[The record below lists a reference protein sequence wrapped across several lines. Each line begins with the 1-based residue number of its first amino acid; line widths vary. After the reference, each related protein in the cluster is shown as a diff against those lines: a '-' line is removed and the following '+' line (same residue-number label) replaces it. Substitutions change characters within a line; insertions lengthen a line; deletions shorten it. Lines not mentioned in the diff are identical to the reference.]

1 MNTPRHRRQ
10 GRGLHRA
17 AAIGSLLVLGQS
29 AYAETKA
36 AAAEEGVQ
44 EMPERVMTIRSR
56 SLRAETV
63 SSATLTNMKT
73 EEVPQT
79 VNVITRDLMDSKGS
93 DSLVEALRMDSSV
106 NTGGDMLLSRTA
118 DQYTIRGFA
127 GSDVQIGNMPLPRG
141 MGYGM
146 DTSLIEN
153 IEIVK
158 GPIGSISGGQTST
171 LGAYGAGG
179 SINLILKE
187 PDFLER
193 TELTAY
199 ARLSHHGQ
207 KYRATIDDTRYRGDE
222 TNGFALR
229 TVVAAEYERPFWLS
243 NGANGG
249 QKYTVSPIFRWQHDS
264 RTKTV
269 LTTSFQYQNSPTTMG
284 IPVLGGHFVGPY
296 DAWYGSPSGRLN
308 SKSLLAMLDFERKL
322 EKIWTIRIGGG
333 IGYSD
338 VDYNVWGISSS
349 AGRGTS
355 TADYYNQMIASGKAK
370 YEAAWSDEWNI
381 NWNFYSNALA
391 EFKTGQVKHE
401 ALMGVSYTGSST
413 YGDGSSLVTNA
424 TANTNGYF
432 SLYNPPPFFPAGRD
446 YSGANATDTVVQRA
460 GFLLQDVLSYG
471 QWRFLAG
478 VRGDAH
484 FSLDNN
490 YAFAWSPRF
499 GITRM
504 FGERVALFANAARTS
519 APNFGY
525 LDENGKE
532 LTDSWR
538 TDQMEFG
545 FRVSPVDKVWFS
557 ASWFDIIQNNTPV
570 AIDGYTNRYYSD
582 GSKRAEGV
590 ELSLNG
596 EITKNWSS
604 YLSYTYTRTKNRTT
618 GEVYPTIAPNALA
631 LWQKYR
637 IDGGLLNGTVLGLGY
652 RCKDSYYATF
662 RDAKI
667 ADNYTIPSYSVFD
680 FTVEIPLPESKWLK
694 DATLRLAVYNIF
706 DKKYVQSTRHAVQ
719 CTVGEPRTFEVGLK
733 TTF

>member
-1 MNTPRHRRQ
+1 MRLSNMNSRHDCNR

-17 AAIGSLLVLGQS
+17 AAIGGLLVLGQA
-29 AYAETKA
+29 AYAATEPA
-36 AAAEEGVQ
+36 APEDDTQV
-44 EMPERVMTIRSR
+44 MPERVMTLRGK
-56 SLRAETV
+56 SLRAERV

-79 VNVITRDLMDSKGS
+79 VNVITRDLMDAKGA
-93 DSLVEALRMDSSV
+93 DSLVDALRMDSSV
-106 NTGGDMLLSRTA
+106 STGGDMLMSRTA

-153 IEIVK
+153 IEVVK
-158 GPIGSISGGQTST
+158 GPIGSISGGQTGT

-179 SINLILKE
+179 SINLMLKTPE
-187 PDFLER
+187 FVKQ
-193 TELTAY
+193 TEVTGY
-199 ARLSHHGQ
+199 ARFSESGQ
-207 KYRATIDDTRYRGDE
+207 KYRMTIDDTRYHGDDE
-222 TNGFALR
+222 NGGYALR
-229 TVVAAEYERPFWLS
+229 TIVAGEYDRPFWLDR
-243 NGANGG
+243 GANGG

-269 LTTSFQYQNSPTTMG
+269 LTTSFQYQNSPTYAG
-284 IPVLGGHFVGPY
+284 IPVLAGHFVGPY

-308 SKSLLAMLDFERKL
+308 SKSLLTMLDFERKL

-333 IGYSD
+333 LGYSD
-338 VDYNVWGISSS
+338 VDYNLWGVSSG
-349 AGRGTS
+349 AKGMT
-355 TADYYNQMIASGKAK
+355 TEQYYNQMIASGKAK
-370 YEAAWSDEWNI
+370 YEASWSDTQNI
-381 NWNFYSNALA
+381 NWNVYSNALA
-391 EFKTGQVKHE
+391 EFKTGKVAHE
-401 ALMGVSYTGSST
+401 ALMGVSYTGSSV
-413 YGDGSSLVTNA
+413 YGDGSA
-424 TANTNGYF
+424 MDNTDDYF
-432 SLYNPPPFFPAGRD
+432 SLHDPAPVTPSDRD
-446 YSGANATDTVVQRA
+446 YSGAKSQDDILQRA
-460 GFLLQDVLSYG
+460 GFLLQDVLAYN

-484 FSLDNN
+484 FSLDNT
-490 YAFAWSPRF
+490 YGFSWSPRF
-499 GITRM
+499 GVTRM
-504 FGERVALFANAARTS
+504 FGERVALFANASRTS

-525 LDENGKE
+525 RDENDKE
-532 LTDSWR
+532 FTNSWT

-570 AIDGYTNRYYSD
+570 TLAPGGPTYTD

-604 YLSYTYTRTKNRTT
+604 YLSYTYTRTKNRNT
-618 GEVYPTIAPNALA
+618 GEVYPTLAPNALA

-637 IDGGLLNGTVLGLGY
+637 IDGGVLNGTVLGLGY
-652 RCKDSYYATF
+652 RCKDSYFATF
-662 RDAKI
+662 RGNKI
-667 ADNYTIPSYSVFD
+667 ADNYTIPSFSVFD
-680 FTVEIPLPESKWLK
+680 FTVEVPLPETRYLK
-694 DATLRLAVYNIF
+694 NAVLRLAVYNIF
-706 DKKYVQSTRHAVQ
+706 DEKYVQSMRHAVQ
-719 CTVGEPRTFEVGLK
+719 CTVGDPRTFEIGLK

>member
-1 MNTPRHRRQ
+1 MRLSNTNPPRHHLK
-10 GRGLHRA
+10 GRGLRRA
-17 AAIGSLLVLGQS
+17 AAIGGLLVLGQS
-29 AYAETKA
+29 AYADTKPA
-36 AAAEEGVQ
+36 AVEEGAQ
-44 EMPERVMTIRSR
+44 EMPERVMTIRSK

-106 NTGGDMLLSRTA
+106 NTGGDMIMSRTA

-127 GSDVQIGNMPLPRG
+127 GSDVQIGNMPLPSG

-158 GPIGSISGGQTST
+158 GPIGSISGGQSST
-171 LGAYGAGG
+171 LGPYGAGG
-179 SINLILKE
+179 SINLMLKTPE
-187 PDFLER
+187 FEEK

-199 ARLSHHGQ
+199 ARFSHHGQ
-207 KYRATIDDTRYRGDE
+207 KYRMTIDDTRYRGDE
-222 TNGFALR
+222 TDGFSLR
-229 TVVAAEYERPFWLS
+229 TIVAAEYERPFWLS
-243 NGANGG
+243 GGANGG

-269 LTTSFQYQNSPTTMG
+269 LTTSFQYQNSPTYMG
-284 IPVLGGHFVGPY
+284 IPVLAGHFVGPY

-322 EKIWTIRIGGG
+322 EKVWTIRIGGG
-333 IGYSD
+333 LGYSD
-338 VDYNVWGISSS
+338 VDYNIWGVSS
-349 AGRGTS
+349 GTRGVS
-355 TADYYNQMIASGKAK
+355 TLDYYNEMIASGKAK
-370 YEAAWSDEWNI
+370 YEASWSDTRNI

-391 EFKTGQVKHE
+391 EFKTGQVEHQ
-401 ALMGVSYTGSST
+401 ALMGVSYTGRST
-413 YGDGSSLVTNA
+413 YGDGSA
-424 TANTNGYF
+424 MDNTNDYF
-432 SLYNPPPFFPAGRD
+432 SLHNPVPVIPSPRD
-446 YSGANATDTVVQRA
+446 YSGAKSQDDILQRS
-460 GFLLQDVLSYG
+460 GFLLQDILSYE

-490 YAFAWSPRF
+490 YAFSWSPRF
-499 GITRM
+499 GLTRM

-519 APNFGY
+519 APNFGSR
-525 LDENGKE
+525 DENDKE
-532 LTDSWR
+532 FTNSWR
-538 TDQMEFG
+538 TDQVEFG
-545 FRVSPVDKVWFS
+545 VRVSPVDKVWFS

-570 AIDGYTNRYYSD
+570 ILVPGGPTYTE
-582 GSKRAEGV
+582 GSKSAEGV

-637 IDGGLLNGTVLGLGY
+637 IDGGMLNGAVLGLGY

-662 RDAKI
+662 RGAKI

-680 FTVEIPLPESKWLK
+680 FTVEIPLPETKWLK

-719 CTVGEPRTFEVGLK
+719 STVGDPRTFEVGLK